1 MDSDATKCC
10 RDPALA
16 VLAQQE
22 QQKKIKYL
30 ERCLKMRRDFTAL
43 VYSVD
48 GMTGE
53 DVRVS
58 KKRLA

>member
-1 MDSDATKCC
+1 M
-10 RDPALA
+10 A

-22 QQKKIKYL
+22 QQRKTKYL
-30 ERCLKMRRDFTAL
+30 ERCLEMRHEFTAL

-58 KKRLA
+58 EKQLA